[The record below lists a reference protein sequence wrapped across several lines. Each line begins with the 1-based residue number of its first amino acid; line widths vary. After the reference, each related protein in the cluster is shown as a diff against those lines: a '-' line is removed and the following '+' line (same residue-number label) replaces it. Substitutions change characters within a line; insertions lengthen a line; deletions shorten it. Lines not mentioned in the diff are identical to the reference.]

1 VNKILKKILKNWIEW
16 IDFEKRLS
24 AQTLKAYCSD
34 LNLFISHLQIYK
46 NKEIELS
53 DFESLNQ
60 TDLTSWFFS
69 RIRDGNSHRSNARA
83 LSSIKS
89 FIIFLLKKK
98 RIKNS
103 IFLNLKGPRF
113 LDSLPRP
120 LTRNQVN
127 KLLTSILLEKEEWIG
142 MRDLSILLLMWGYG
156 LRISEV
162 LNLKIIDLQSEDL
175 RILGKGEKIRLIPI
189 SKEITS
195 YINKMTQKCPFN
207 FHKNEFIFI
216 GKRGKKLKA
225 EIIQKE
231 IRKLRNQLM
240 LPEETTPHSLRHSF
254 ATQLLENMVDLRSIQ
269 EILGHSSLST
279 TQRYTKVSSD
289 RLKAVLEKNH
299 PRASG

>member
-1 VNKILKKILKNWIEW
+1 MNEILKKILNNWIEW
-16 IDFEKRLS
+16 INFEKRLS

-34 LNLFISHLQIYK
+34 LNLFICHLQIFK

-89 FIIFLLKKK
+89 FIYFLLKKK

-113 LDSLPRP
+113 VDSLPRP
-120 LTRNQVN
+120 LTRNQVH
-127 KLLTSILLEKEEWIG
+127 KLLKSILLEKEEWIG

-195 YINKMTQKCPFN
+195 YINEMTQRCPFN

-299 PRASG
+299 PRASD

>member
-1 VNKILKKILKNWIEW
+1 MNIILKKIFSNWIEW
-16 IDFEKRLS
+16 INFEKRLS

-34 LNLFISHLQIYK
+34 LNLFISHLRIYK
-46 NKEIELS
+46 NKEIKLS
-53 DFESLNQ
+53 DFENLNQ

-89 FIIFLLKKK
+89 FIYFLIKKK
-98 RIKNS
+98 KIKNS
-103 IFLNLKGPRF
+103 IFLNLKGPKF
-113 LDSLPRP
+113 VDSLPRP
-120 LTRNQVN
+120 LTRNQVH
-127 KLLTSILLEKEEWIG
+127 KLLKSILLEKEEWIG

-162 LNLKIIDLQSEDL
+162 LNLKIVDLQSKDL

-195 YINKMTQKCPFN
+195 YINEMTQRCPFN
-207 FHKNEFIFI
+207 FNKNQFIFV

-254 ATQLLENMVDLRSIQ
+254 ATELLENMVDLRSIQ

-279 TQRYTKVSSD
+279 TQRYTKVNSD

>member
-1 VNKILKKILKNWIEW
+1 M
-16 IDFEKRLS
+16 
-24 AQTLKAYCSD
+24 
-34 LNLFISHLQIYK
+34 
-46 NKEIELS
+46 
-53 DFESLNQ
+53 
-60 TDLTSWFFS
+60 
-69 RIRDGNSHRSNARA
+69 
-83 LSSIKS
+83 
-89 FIIFLLKKK
+89 
-98 RIKNS
+98 
-103 IFLNLKGPRF
+103 NLKGPKF
-113 LDSLPRP
+113 VDSLPRP
-120 LTRNQVN
+120 LTRNQVH
-127 KLLTSILLEKEEWIG
+127 KLLKSILLEKEEWIG

-195 YINKMTQKCPFN
+195 YIIEMTQRCPFN